1 MSPKSLT
8 NPTTD
13 EYFFAYKGSGTYV
26 VDKEQLQIQEGDI
39 IRIPANTP
47 HDLSTNDSDETL
59 KIVYFGIAT
68 K

>member
-26 VDKEQLQIQEGDI
+26 VDKEQLHIQRGDFI
-39 IRIPANTP
+39 WIPANTP